1 MNGANQPDSLH
12 TGYEEWKG
20 RTEDKTLPAA
30 PNACYRL
37 PIDTPWGQLWTSENK
52 NPSFYTGLQY
62 LLISV
67 DKKMVEAGGIEPP
80 SERFQ
85 SKVSTCLVSVLNLTQ
100 ASSQRQDSTRASS
113 DCSHPMRPEHTHQT
127 SPFK

>member
-1 MNGANQPDSLH
+1 MSAEISL
-12 TGYEEWKG
+12 TM
-20 RTEDKTLPAA
+20 
-30 PNACYRL
+30 
-37 PIDTPWGQLWTSENK
+37 
-52 NPSFYTGLQY
+52 
-62 LLISV
+62 

-100 ASSQRQDSTRASS
+100 ASSQRQDSTRASP
-113 DCSHPMRPEHTHQT
+113 DCSHPTRPEHTRQT